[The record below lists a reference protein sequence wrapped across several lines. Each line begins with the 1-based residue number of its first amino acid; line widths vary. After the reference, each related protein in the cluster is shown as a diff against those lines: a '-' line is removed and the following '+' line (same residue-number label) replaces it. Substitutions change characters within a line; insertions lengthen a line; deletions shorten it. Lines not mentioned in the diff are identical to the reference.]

1 MGRQLH
7 FPVSLSQGKL
17 KRTKVVF
24 YSEEEIFILLR
35 ISSEHIT
42 GALATLAAN
51 CVSKVSLHTSL
62 ALEALGVEQT
72 LEALPRVRV
81 TIALS

>member
-1 MGRQLH
+1 M
-7 FPVSLSQGKL
+7 
-17 KRTKVVF
+17 
-24 YSEEEIFILLR
+24 R

-42 GALATLAAN
+42 GALAALAAN
-51 CVSKVSLHTSL
+51 RVSKVSLHTSL